1 MGDSIEVVS
10 CDSSDISSENERELG
25 GTRMDLDFDAE
36 MYVPN
41 LYNMGIGENRRS
53 DMRVDNSS
61 GSELEEDD
69 YSDSYQSEV
78 NWIRETKVAGLNLKS
93 TQLDD
98 LKRNLKISSKKAET
112 ATKLELFG
120 NSDALVAPIIAKLK
134 MPLIKKEAK
143 RYLDLN
149 KKETKLGVMHA
160 QFGHDKMKVFMDQV
174 NAVRRQRQSNSKLST
189 VTPVKGQ

>member
-53 DMRVDNSS
+53 DMRVGNSS

-69 YSDSYQSEV
+69 
-78 NWIRETKVAGLNLKS
+78 
-93 TQLDD
+93 
-98 LKRNLKISSKKAET
+98 
-112 ATKLELFG
+112 
-120 NSDALVAPIIAKLK
+120 
-134 MPLIKKEAK
+134 
-143 RYLDLN
+143 
-149 KKETKLGVMHA
+149 
-160 QFGHDKMKVFMDQV
+160 
-174 NAVRRQRQSNSKLST
+174 
-189 VTPVKGQ
+189 